1 MNTLYT
7 GRVNKPKLILL
18 VLCLLLLIGAIYFI
32 SLENLSSSDSGV
44 QEIEPQKFSISKPF
58 SLLILG
64 TDSVVPGHLEGWNGR
79 SDLILVIHI
88 NPYTKRVSIISV
100 PRDTYINFTDFDI
113 HRINHANQKGG
124 YQLSKKVVKRFLGIE
139 IDHVVVLSI
148 KSVIELIDSIGPIK
162 VFVPQR
168 MTYHD
173 NSANL
178 HIDINPGLQILNGKQ
193 LMNFLRY
200 RNAVNGDI
208 GRIQRQQIFFR
219 ALLRKITEPKLIFK
233 APGIL
238 LKANKSFL
246 TDMSFQ
252 EMFELGILL
261 RSLVPRKG
269 MSPEWKFKTYIVPGD
284 FASDG
289 YWLPDQSKLQIMM
302 QEIKEHEHT

>member
-1 MNTLYT
+1 M
-7 GRVNKPKLILL
+7 LL
-18 VLCLLLLIGAIYFI
+18 LCLTLVAGAIYFAL
-32 SLENLSSSDSGV
+32 LEEKQSFKIKEAKPEN
-44 QEIEPQKFSISKPF
+44 IIINKPF

-64 TDSVVPGHLEGWNGR
+64 TDSVVPGNLASWNGR
-79 SDLILVIHI
+79 SDLILVIHL

-100 PRDTYINFTDFDI
+100 PRDTYINYADFDI

-124 YQLSKKVVKRFLGIE
+124 YQLSKQVVKKFLGIE

-162 VFVPQR
+162 VFVPQK
-168 MTYHD
+168 MSYHD
-173 NSANL
+173 NSASL
-178 HIDINPGLQILNGKQ
+178 HIELNSGLQVLNGKQ

-200 RNAVNGDI
+200 RNAINGDI

-219 ALLRKITEPKLIFK
+219 ALLKKITEPQLIFK

-238 LKANKSFL
+238 LKANKTFL

-261 RSLVPRKG
+261 RSLMPREG
-269 MSPEWKFKTYIVPGD
+269 TNLGWKFRTYIVPGD
-284 FASDG
+284 FASEG
-289 YWLPDQSKLQIMM
+289 YWLPDQSKLQTMM
-302 QEIKEHEHT
+302 QEIKEHEHTK